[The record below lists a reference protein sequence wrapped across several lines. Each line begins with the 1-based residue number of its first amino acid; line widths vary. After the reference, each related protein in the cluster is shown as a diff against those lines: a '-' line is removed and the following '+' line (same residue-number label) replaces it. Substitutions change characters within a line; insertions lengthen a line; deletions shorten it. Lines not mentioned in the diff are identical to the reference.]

1 MRHFLRPLASRFS
14 TAYSTE
20 LGSTRR
26 FWITRRNLSPLFVGL
41 FLAASGTGTTACSS
55 DRTGDEDTFGSG
67 GQQGGAQGGQA
78 GGQGG
83 QAGGQG
89 GNGGD
94 ENGGFILAP
103 SNGGGGV
110 SPSASSIP
118 GFGTET
124 LCDGI
129 DNDGNGVIDD
139 VDVGKDGLCDC
150 IHIGFF
156 GEIASDAGR
165 ATGSFEAWLVAR
177 SGQIPIQHLDATDKL
192 TSAWLAPLQVLIVGG
207 LRDRASQ
214 AGNNPAFS
222 ADEIAAFD
230 DWIQNRGGGVI
241 TLSGYT
247 SNITDAHPVAE
258 LLQNTGLGYDL
269 ESVTGAGVIDQ
280 GAPPVWLQGI
290 TAPDHPIVDGVK
302 EIGVYYGYPV
312 EGDGTGI
319 LSGEG
324 HVLGMAKQWGTG
336 RVFAFADEWITQD
349 ATWRGLANGQQ
360 DPCQQACNE
369 QTNICRVATQQCEQ
383 CAAQPCSDPNDT
395 DITTCEKGCQPSC
408 DSETARCNT
417 NTMSCETCR
426 ADVTTRAEA
435 TPRLW
440 LNTIRWLTPD
450 NECKVTI
457 PPPGGIR
464 VVL

>member
-1 MRHFLRPLASRFS
+1 MRPFLRSSLRLGPARTSFCHAFPLIAAF
-14 TAYSTE
+14 AA
-20 LGSTRR
+20 LGS
-26 FWITRRNLSPLFVGL
+26 
-41 FLAASGTGTTACSS
+41 ASCSS
-55 DRTGDEDTFGSG
+55 DKASADGDTFGR
-67 GQQGGAQGGQA
+67 GQQGGGA

-83 QAGGQG
+83 SVNPGDPGDTDFIQLPPTPGG
-89 GNGGD
+89 
-94 ENGGFILAP
+94 
-103 SNGGGGV
+103 SGV
-110 SPSASSIP
+110 SPSVSGVP
-118 GFGTET
+118 NFGTET
-124 LCDGI
+124 VCDGI

-150 IHIGFF
+150 IQIGFF
-156 GEIASDAGR
+156 GEVASDAGN

-207 LRDRASQ
+207 LKGRAAQGKGQ
-214 AGNNPAFS
+214 AFA

-230 DWIQNRGGGVI
+230 DWVQTHGGGVI

-247 SNITDAHPVAE
+247 SNIDDAYPVSE
-258 LLQNTGLGYDL
+258 LLQHTGLSYDL
-269 ESVTGAGVIDQ
+269 MSVTGAGVVSE
-280 GAPPVWLQGI
+280 GAPPVWLQDI
-290 TAPDHPIVDGVK
+290 TAPDHPIVAGVA

-319 LSGEG
+319 LSGAG

-349 ATWRGLANGQQ
+349 ATWQGLANGQQ
-360 DPCQQACNE
+360 NPCQQPCNE
-369 QTNICRVATQQCEQ
+369 QENICRVAAQQCEQ
-383 CAAQPCSDPNDT
+383 CAEQPCSDPNET
-395 DITTCEKGCQPSC
+395 DLTTCEKGCQPSC

-417 NTMSCETCR
+417 NKQLCETCS
-426 ADVTTRAEA
+426 AGVTARAEA

-450 NECKVTI
+450 NECKVAI